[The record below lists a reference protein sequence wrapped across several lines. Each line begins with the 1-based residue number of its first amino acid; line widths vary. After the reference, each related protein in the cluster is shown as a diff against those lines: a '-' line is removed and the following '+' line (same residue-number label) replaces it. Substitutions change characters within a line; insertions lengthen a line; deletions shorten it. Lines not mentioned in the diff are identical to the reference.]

1 MPKTYGSFFEWP
13 IPMKLGEEILKRIN
27 KKFEPSTMVKLK
39 FKAYDIA
46 LKTDEN
52 GDAIQAFIG
61 KEKENGNIK
70 GERFTRTLIYD
81 ATGKMIKNHWDR
93 KGYSD

>member
-1 MPKTYGSFFEWP
+1 
-13 IPMKLGEEILKRIN
+13 MKLGEEILKRIN

-52 GDAIQAFIG
+52 GNAVQAFIG

-70 GERFTRTLIYD
+70 GERFTRTLVFD
-81 ATGKMIKNHWDR
+81 GEGKIIKNHWDR